1 MMKALKRVL
10 GSAVAATVLF
20 SVCIPSVSAHS
31 PPNEASVQPIVSD
44 WAKEDVDRA
53 EALALADR
61 DSYFWPADYREPITR
76 FEFQQV
82 AMRFVALQS
91 NCDYDSLLK
100 LTKTYLA
107 EKDETGA
114 VLSPFSDGL
123 LWNGLSEAYYLGV
136 VKGRGDGTFDPEG
149 LISRQEAAVMLL
161 HTYEAYGGE
170 TLESAP
176 APSYSDFDVVD
187 DWARNPVSTLSLWGV
202 MKGVEDGSF
211 SPQDIYTTEQCL
223 VTFLRLYELA
233 PRSRT
238 KGNVAPLFS
247 YDQCMEMMEKEHRG
261 TLQNGYGWAINLRAD
276 GPQATFLRTDLTGWG
291 GRSASYTYFVYQEG
305 GMKTVDLGLHRV
317 QSGLTEKDTISNC
330 SFDETG
336 GSFRCTITFP
346 TDVAY
351 GNLEQEEPVV
361 SVKQGHYFTTIDI
374 DTLEYSHVWSP
385 L

>member
-1 MMKALKRVL
+1 MRISNRLFGWVLASALL
-10 GSAVAATVLF
+10 CAGLF
-20 SVCIPSVSAHS
+20 PASGYAL
-31 PPNEASVQPIVSD
+31 EASSAPVTSE
-44 WAKEDVDRA
+44 WARGDVERA
-53 EALALADR
+53 EALGLADR
-61 DSYFWPADYREPITR
+61 ESYLWPEDYREPITR
-76 FEFQQV
+76 FEFQRV
-82 AMRFVALQS
+82 AMAFVALQA
-91 NCDYDSLLK
+91 NCDYNSLLK

-123 LWNGLSEAYYLGV
+123 SWAGLSEAYYLGV

-161 HTYEAYGGE
+161 RAYEAYSGE
-170 TLESAP
+170 APEGAP
-176 APSYSDFDVVD
+176 APAYSDFDTVD
-187 DWARNPVSTLSLWGV
+187 AWAGNAVATLSQWGV

-233 PRSRT
+233 PRSRAR
-238 KGNVAPLFS
+238 GNVAPLFS
-247 YDQCMEMMEKEHRG
+247 YDQCMEMMEGEHRD
-261 TLQNGYGWAINLRAD
+261 TLQNGYGWALTLRAD
-276 GPQATFLRTDLTGWG
+276 GPRATFLRADLTGWG

-305 GMKTVDLGLHRV
+305 GMKTVDLGLHRI

-336 GSFRCTITFP
+336 GGFRCTITFP